1 MGTNPDRPSGA
12 QAALTLVTRT
22 VGAANGD
29 RVIGLGAEVAFFTL
43 LSLPPFLLAILGT
56 LGFVGEAL
64 GPDTLDA
71 LREQILGGA
80 GSFLTP
86 QTREQWLEPTIDEL
100 LFEGRA
106 DVVSI
111 GAVIALWSSSRA
123 VRVLNDA
130 VAMAYNEP
138 DTRSAVRRRIV
149 ALGMTF
155 GAVLAIAVLMP
166 VLIAGPRLGEALVR
180 PLGLDAA
187 MATAWRVLYWPV
199 VGMLGIGML
208 ATFYHAAPPR
218 GTRWIRDLPGAMV
231 AAAIWLAGAGA
242 LRLYVAWTI
251 QGDTVYGPL
260 ATPIAILLWL
270 FLTAVAILVGAE
282 LNAEIERL
290 WPDERRPGTRAA
302 PPAPDATLAPEGGA
316 PGRPSDDAAR

>member
-1 MGTNPDRPSGA
+1 MNPERPSGLDA
-12 QAALTLVTRT
+12 VLTLLTRT
-22 VGAANGD
+22 AGAVKGD

-56 LGFVGEAL
+56 IGFVGEAL
-64 GPDTLDA
+64 GPDTVDA
-71 LREQILGGA
+71 LREQIHSSA
-80 GSFLTP
+80 GTFLTSE
-86 QTREQWLEPTIDEL
+86 TREQWLEPTLDEL
-100 LFEGRA
+100 LLGGRA
-106 DVVSI
+106 DVVSL

-130 VAMAYNEP
+130 VALAYNEP

-149 ALGMTF
+149 ALGMTL
-155 GAVLAIAVLMP
+155 GAVVAVAVLMP
-166 VLIAGPRLGEALVR
+166 LLIAGPRLGEALVR
-180 PLGLDAA
+180 PIGLDEAVAA
-187 MATAWRVLYWPV
+187 AWRILYWPV
-199 VGMLGIGML
+199 VGVLGIGML

-218 GTRWIRDLPGAMV
+218 GTRWRRDLPGAVV

-242 LRLYVAWTI
+242 LRLYVMWTI

-290 WPDERRPGTRAA
+290 WPDERRPDAPEA
-302 PPAPDATLAPEGGA
+302 PPAPEATLAPEGGA
-316 PGRPSDDAAR
+316 PERPTGDTAR